1 MYVVALSDIIILVVM
16 TSEQQNDKIA
26 TSRTA
31 VKGHQLTVEEFGD
44 AYRHR
49 ANRNAKWVKQTLMH
63 SSKPA
68 HVQF

>member
-1 MYVVALSDIIILVVM
+1 M

-31 VKGHQLTVEEFGD
+31 VKGHQLTVEEFGGT
-44 AYRHR
+44 YRHR
-49 ANRNAKWVKQTLMH
+49 ADNAKWVKQTLMH